1 MPSAE
6 GTTLVPATA
15 MAAPGRLRS
24 LRKAAEEYGLN
35 PYTLRRWIRDGLISS
50 YQVGPKLIMV
60 DLDEINERLV
70 RRISSPG
77 GEAGQ

>member
-1 MPSAE
+1 
-6 GTTLVPATA
+6 VPAI
-15 MAAPGRLRS
+15 APAPDHPRRLRS

-35 PYTLRRWIRDGLISS
+35 PYTLRRWVRDGLISS
-50 YQVGPKLIMV
+50 YQVGPKLVMV